1 MSLRVAASLA
11 AAALLCSC
19 SAPKTGAGGGTSAA
33 SAAPAAGATA
43 AARAPAGPANALVS
57 ALGRADSVPLD
68 SAQRHELDAA
78 VAKAPAALRPR
89 LRYALATADDG
100 RRHLV
105 VYDGEG
111 LRADGRRPGKT
122 NAYIVFRILNSVTG
136 EHYDPQQNA
145 IVARM
150 PPPPQRDTA
159 PGGP

>member
-19 SAPKTGAGGGTSAA
+19 SAPKSGAGGTSAA
-33 SAAPAAGATA
+33 SSAPAAPATV

-57 ALGRADSVPLD
+57 AVGRAEAVPLD

-111 LRADGRRPGKT
+111 MRADGRRPGKT
-122 NAYIVFRILNSVTG
+122 NAYIVFRILNSVNG

-150 PPPPQRDTA
+150 PPPPQRDA
-159 PGGP
+159 ASGGP